1 MIHTAVFVQD
11 VTPKIPEEIAREM
24 DAPTLSA
31 LEYDE
36 IVSLLMRFAASDL
49 GKRECERLRPL
60 TDSVAVERLLSEVTA
75 LKEVIEGGAEVPLG
89 GVVDLVP
96 ILERARVE
104 GAILPP
110 RDLLAVATSAR
121 ASDALKRFFR
131 GLEGRHSLLKE
142 IGEEFAAPST
152 LFQEIERA
160 IATTGEIY
168 DAASSAL
175 KAVRQRMSRVR
186 EVVQERLE
194 ALVRRTELQDAL
206 QDDVITQRNGRSV
219 ILIRADGTG
228 RVKGIVHD
236 ASQSRASLYVEP
248 LEVVELNNELHVL
261 VKEEKE
267 EEEKVLGRLSD
278 LVRGLHHELRN
289 DVALQGRVDAI
300 SAKARLSCY
309 LHGIPPRLNAEGK
322 VRLMAARHP
331 LLAQAELEGRG
342 DAVVPIDLTLDRN
355 QRILVISGANTGGK
369 TVALKTL
376 GLLSLMAQAGL
387 HIPAA
392 ADSELTP
399 FTEIFAFIG
408 DAQDLQAHLST
419 FSSFIQWLNRVLAG
433 LDQHVLLLI
442 DELGVGTEYS
452 QGAALAMGLLDYLRE
467 QGCYAVVTSHFN
479 PLKAYA
485 YRHEGVVNVAV
496 EFDQDTL
503 QPTYRLLYGRPG
515 TSQTLLIAE
524 RLGLTKEILAGARGY
539 QDEVHGRLEEL
550 MGRLE
555 SLHHDL
561 EVERIETSRVREQ
574 AKKEHERV
582 RRAAEEIRAK
592 KRRIVDKA
600 EEDGKKIIHSL
611 EARLREVLKKAE
623 ERKGAPSAL
632 KGEVKRI
639 QADFKSHFSHERPRA
654 GEGKFSEG
662 DWVEVLSLGKEGV
675 VLGFFPDLG
684 RAEISLGGIR
694 VKAPL
699 AELRLIAH
707 DKETERQ
714 GKQTVA
720 YHASVAASERAMYG
734 ELNVIGLRVEEALP
748 QVDKFLDDALLQEFD
763 RVHIIHGIGSG
774 RLREAIHGHL
784 KGHQWI
790 RGFRG
795 GELTEG
801 GAAVTIVE
809 LR

>member
-1 MIHTAVFVQD
+1 
-11 VTPKIPEEIAREM
+11 M
-24 DAPTLSA
+24 DAHTLSS
-31 LEYDE
+31 LEYHE
-36 IVSLLMRFAASDL
+36 IVSLLMGFAASDL

-60 TDSVAVERLLSEVTA
+60 ADPVAVQRLLTEVTD
-75 LKEVIEGGAEVPLG
+75 LKEVIEGGAELPLAG
-89 GVVDLVP
+89 IVDLAP

-104 GAILPP
+104 GVILPP
-110 RDLLAVATSAR
+110 HDLLTVAASAR
-121 ASDALKRFFR
+121 ASDALKHFFQ
-131 GLEGRHSLLKE
+131 GLDERHSPLRE
-142 IGEEFAAPST
+142 IGAAFAAPRA

-160 IATTGEIY
+160 IAPTGEIY

-175 KAVRQRMSRVR
+175 KAVRREMKRVR
-186 EVVQERLE
+186 EVIQERLE
-194 ALVRRTELQDAL
+194 ALLRRTELQDAL

-219 ILIRADGTG
+219 ILIRADGKG

-261 VKEEKE
+261 AREEKE
-267 EEEKVLGRLSD
+267 EEEKVLQRLSA
-278 LVRGLHHELRN
+278 LVSGLHRELLN
-289 DVALQGRVDAI
+289 DAALQGRVDAI
-300 SAKARLSCY
+300 TAKARLSCY
-309 LHGIPPRLNAEGK
+309 LHGIPPRLNAEGR

-331 LLAQAELEGRG
+331 LLARAELEGRG
-342 DAVVPIDLTLDRN
+342 GAVVPIDLTLDRN
-355 QRILVISGANTGGK
+355 QRVLVISGANTGGK

-419 FSSFIQWLNRVLAG
+419 FSSFIQWLNRVLAEI
-433 LDQHVLLLI
+433 DHTALLLI

-467 QGCYAVVTSHFN
+467 RGCYAVVTSHFN

-524 RLGLTKEILAGARGY
+524 RLGLAKEILAGARGY

-555 SLHHDL
+555 NLHHDL
-561 EVERIETSRVREQ
+561 EAERTEAIRARERAAQ
-574 AKKEHERV
+574 EHERM
-582 RRAAEEIRAK
+582 RRAAEEIRTRK
-592 KRRIVDKA
+592 KRIIDKA
-600 EEDGKKIIHSL
+600 EEDGKRIIHTL

-623 ERKGAPSAL
+623 EGKGVPSAL

-639 QADFKSHFSHERPRA
+639 QADFKSHFAHERPHT
-654 GEGKFSEG
+654 GSGKFSEG
-662 DWVEVLSLGKEGV
+662 DWVEVISLGKEGV
-675 VLGFFPDLG
+675 VVGLSPDLA

-699 AELRLIAH
+699 EELRSIAH

-714 GKQTVA
+714 GKQAVA
-720 YHASVAASERAMYG
+720 YHAAVAPSERAMYG

-748 QVDKFLDDALLQEFD
+748 QVDKFLDDALMQEHD

-784 KGHQWI
+784 KGHQWV

-795 GELTEG
+795 GELNEG
-801 GAAVTIVE
+801 GLAVTVVE